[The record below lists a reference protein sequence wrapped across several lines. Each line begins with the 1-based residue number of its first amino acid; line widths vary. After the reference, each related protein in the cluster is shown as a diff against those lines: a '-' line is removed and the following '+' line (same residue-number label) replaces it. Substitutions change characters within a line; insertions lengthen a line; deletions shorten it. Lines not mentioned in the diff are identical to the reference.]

1 MEPNV
6 GLVNN
11 FVKAGKNCKLTADR
25 GFIEQARLGRV
36 FRIISGFALAEQRL
50 LVKFQILS

>member
-6 GLVNN
+6 GLVNK
-11 FVKAGKNCKLTADR
+11 FVKAGKNCKLTADGR
-25 GFIEQARLGRV
+25 FVEQARLGRV
-36 FRIISGFALAEQRL
+36 FRIISGLALPEQRL